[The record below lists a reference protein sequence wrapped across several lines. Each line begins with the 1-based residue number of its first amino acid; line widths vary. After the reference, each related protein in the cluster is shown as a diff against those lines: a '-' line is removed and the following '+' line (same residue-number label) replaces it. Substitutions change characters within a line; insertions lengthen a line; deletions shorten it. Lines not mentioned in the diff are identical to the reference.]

1 MFFFILHVI
10 TYSAIYALLTELVY
24 QKKADRI
31 NATNEIAGRI
41 AEEPL
46 RGPTLGGGLVG
57 GGLGLVLQQTE
68 LVVLL
73 PFTGQQKSPKKK
85 KNSELIFLKN

>member
-31 NATNEIAGRI
+31 NVSNDIAGRI
-41 AEEPL
+41 VEEPL

-73 PFTGQQKSPKKK
+73 PFTGQQKSP
-85 KNSELIFLKN
+85 

>member
-1 MFFFILHVI
+1 MVFFILHVI
-10 TYSAIYALLTELVY
+10 TYSAIYTLLTELVY
-24 QKKADRI
+24 QKKAGRI
-31 NATNEIAGRI
+31 NATNESAGRI
-41 AEEPL
+41 VEAPL

-73 PFTGQQKSPKKK
+73 PFTGQQKSPKK
-85 KNSELIFLKN
+85 NSGLVF